1 MKEKKYYIMNHANKE
16 KIDNRVERFYNE
28 KINKITKMLELSH
41 ERKEKLIKDRVK
53 TYEQN
58 DKRWFHKK

>member
-28 KINKITKMLELSH
+28 KINKITKMLEMSH
-41 ERKEKLIKDRVK
+41 
-53 TYEQN
+53 
-58 DKRWFHKK
+58 